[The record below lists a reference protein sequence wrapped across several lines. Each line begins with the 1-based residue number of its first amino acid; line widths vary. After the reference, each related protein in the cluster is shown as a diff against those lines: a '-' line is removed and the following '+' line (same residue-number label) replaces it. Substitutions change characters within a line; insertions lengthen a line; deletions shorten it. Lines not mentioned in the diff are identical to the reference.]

1 MTYNQ
6 QLIRHSLLLWIHFA
20 RQQSVIMSDPKV
32 KDFDELTSFL
42 GDYGLFQ
49 ILIIVQL
56 SLAAIPS
63 GYMGMIVVFVSD
75 TPEYHCKE
83 SIDSTRNGTD
93 EEQRSWIGPD
103 SCSRYKVNGSWTQ
116 TAGLSN
122 DTEQCVDGWVFSTE
136 MYSSTVVSEWDLVCE
151 HAWKVPFST
160 SLFFVGVLI
169 GSLISGPF
177 SDRFGRK
184 PVFFFT
190 MVLQSVTALI
200 QAASVSWVMFCVLNC
215 LKGLGQVSSYS
226 TSLILGSEMLGPSAR
241 MKFGLL
247 AQGVCYG
254 IGYALLPLFAYFIR
268 GWRMLLV
275 ASAIPGLIYIPMW
288 WVIPESPRWL
298 LQKGRVDEAELAIRN
313 AAKRNRVPVPEVIF
327 RAGQCLELMKDKG
340 QEKTHT
346 YLDLV
351 RTPNMRNITI
361 LGVFIWMSSAMVYF
375 GLSLNT
381 SNLNG
386 NVYLNCFLSAAID
399 IAVYVATG
407 LLVNR
412 APRPTLLFC
421 MLILCGIMLLLI
433 QLVPEDMLVMLKVFT
448 LVGRMGSTSAY
459 IFLFVFFTEL
469 MPTVVRNMGLGI
481 NSTAAFAGSIMCPYV
496 IYMGVYSRVL
506 PYIIFGTVCL
516 MAAAAGLLLPDTRNS
531 KLPDLISQARPIRSC
546 FCCCPEKTAAAQSD
560 STGDCR
566 ERNNRSPC

>member
-1 MTYNQ
+1 M
-6 QLIRHSLLLWIHFA
+6 
-20 RQQSVIMSDPKV
+20 DPKV

-49 ILIIVQL
+49 IVIIVLL
-56 SLAAIPS
+56 SLAAIPT
-63 GYMGMIVVFVSD
+63 GYMAVIVVFVSD

-83 SIDSTRNGTD
+83 SISSTRNGTD
-93 EEQRSWIGPD
+93 VEQRSWIGPD
-103 SCSRYKVNGSWTQ
+103 SCSRYKLNGSWTE

-136 MYSSTVVSEWDLVCE
+136 IYSSTVVSEWDLVCE
-151 HAWKVPFST
+151 HAWKVPLST

-169 GSLISGPF
+169 GSFISGPI

-184 PVFFFT
+184 PVFFIT

-215 LKGLGQVSSYS
+215 LKGLGQVSSYG
-226 TSLILGSEMLGPSAR
+226 TSLILGSELLGPSAR
-241 MKFGLL
+241 IKFSLL

-254 IGYALLPLFAYFIR
+254 IGYALLPLFAFFIR
-268 GWRMLLV
+268 SWRILLV

-298 LQKGRVDEAELAIRN
+298 LQKGRVEEAELVIRN

-340 QEKTHT
+340 EEERTHT
-346 YLDLV
+346 YLDLIH
-351 RTPNMRNITI
+351 TPNMRNITI
-361 LGVFIWMSSAMVYF
+361 LGVFIWMSVAMVYY

-386 NVYLNCFLSAAID
+386 NVYLNCFISAAID
-399 IAVYVATG
+399 IVVIVATG

-433 QLVPEDMLVMLKVFT
+433 QLVFT
-448 LVGRMGSTSAY
+448 LVGKVGVAGAY
-459 IFLFVFFTEL
+459 IFLFVFVTEL

-481 NSTAAFAGSIMCPYV
+481 TTTAAYLGSIISPYV

-516 MAAAAGLLLPDTRNS
+516 VAAAAGLLLPDTRNS
-531 KLPDLISQARPIRSC
+531 KLPDLISQARPIRSKSLPSVRRQTEATKSC
-546 FCCCPEKTAAAQSD
+546 DFVSTITASRASFQQSI
-560 STGDCR
+560 SLFHVSLCL
-566 ERNNRSPC
+566 SVS

>member
-1 MTYNQ
+1 
-6 QLIRHSLLLWIHFA
+6 
-20 RQQSVIMSDPKV
+20 MSDAKM

-49 ILIIVQL
+49 VLIIVLL

-63 GYMGMIVVFVSD
+63 GYMGVMVVFVSD
-75 TPEYHCKE
+75 TPEHRCKE
-83 SIDSTRNGTD
+83 STDS
-93 EEQRSWIGPD
+93 SWIGPD
-103 SCSRYKVNGSWTQ
+103 SCSRYKLNGSWTE

-136 MYSSTVVSEWDLVCE
+136 IYSSTIVSEWDLVCE
-151 HAWKVPFST
+151 HAWRVPFST
-160 SLFFVGVLI
+160 SLYFVGVMI
-169 GSLISGPF
+169 GSFISGPF

-190 MVLQSVTALI
+190 MILQSVTALI
-200 QAASVSWVMFCVLNC
+200 QAASFSWVMFCVLNC
-215 LKGLGQVSSYS
+215 LKGLGQVSNYG
-226 TSLILGSEMLGPSAR
+226 TSLILGSEMLGQSAR
-241 MKFGLL
+241 IKFGLL
-247 AQGVCYG
+247 AQGVCYA

-288 WVIPESPRWL
+288 WVLPESPRWL
-298 LQKGRVDEAELAIRN
+298 LQKGRVEEAELVIRN

-327 RAGQCLELMKDKG
+327 RAGECLELMRDKG
-340 QEKTHT
+340 GEERTHT
-346 YLDLV
+346 YMDLI

-361 LGVFIWMSSAMVYF
+361 LGVFIWMSTAMVYY

-386 NVYLNCFLSAAID
+386 NVYLNCFISATID
-399 IAVYVATG
+399 IAVYAATG

-421 MLILCGIMLLLI
+421 MLILCGIMLLII
-433 QLVPEDMLVMLKVFT
+433 QLVPEDMPVMLQVFA
-448 LVGRMGSTSAY
+448 LVGRMGVTGAY

-481 NSTAAFAGSIMCPYV
+481 TTTAAFIGAIMCPYV
-496 IYMGVYSRVL
+496 IYMG
-506 PYIIFGTVCL
+506 
-516 MAAAAGLLLPDTRNS
+516 
-531 KLPDLISQARPIRSC
+531 KC
-546 FCCCPEKTAAAQSD
+546 F
-560 STGDCR
+560 
-566 ERNNRSPC
+566 